1 MAIRVHQKSIYL
13 WGSSAWPLV
22 ACWLVIYLPSHFQ
35 NDICKKKENSHTPKK
50 KSQRLIRYAY
60 FAETCDLTDLLY
72 MPRNKILSILIK
84 EMSFN
89 SRCMYMQYHTYT
101 KYHRSVSH
109 STPQLQTIIYRR
121 EKNLLKI
128 LCFCILYEKLQKNFA
143 DFEAFLWSFSSSRNC
158 FKCSNFLNIV

>member
-89 SRCMYMQYHTYT
+89 SRCMYTYS

-128 LCFCILYEKLQKNFA
+128 ICFKLLHPLRKTPEKFGFWSISLEFFIEQK
-143 DFEAFLWSFSSSRNC
+143 SRNC
-158 FKCSNFLNIV
+158 FKCSNFLYIV

>member
-22 ACWLVIYLPSHFQ
+22 AWWLVIYLPSHFQ

-89 SRCMYMQYHTYT
+89 SRCMYSM
-101 KYHRSVSH
+101 
-109 STPQLQTIIYRR
+109 
-121 EKNLLKI
+121 
-128 LCFCILYEKLQKNFA
+128 
-143 DFEAFLWSFSSSRNC
+143 
-158 FKCSNFLNIV
+158 